1 MRLPTRVLRLSSK
14 AWREERPHGVHELPK
29 VLLRILARRGL
40 AGRQEQRWVVAPA
53 PQRQNG

>member
-14 AWREERPHGVHELPK
+14 AWREERPHGVRELPK

-40 AGRQEQRWVVAPA
+40 AGRQE
-53 PQRQNG
+53 